1 MTTTQDFVPHWA
13 SPPGDTINDLI
24 RSKDLFPDDIAG
36 ACGLDAAE
44 FDLLIQGVLTINASL
59 AEALSSSLGGS
70 TSFWLRREERF
81 REMQATLEADQW
93 VQSLPLKS
101 MKKLQ
106 WLDVPSGWRDRID
119 ACFDYFGIDSL
130 DSWKTTYSAQLA
142 GVQFRTSA
150 SFASQIPAVS
160 AWLRAGEIL
169 HETLKRGPFV
179 PSAFWAALPAIR
191 ELTRVP
197 DPENFLPRLQAL
209 TLDCGVSCVIV
220 QTPEGCAASGASRIL
235 DDGSALIQLSGRY
248 LVDDHFW
255 FTFFHEAG
263 HLLLHGDD
271 LMHID
276 DDPGEFASN
285 EAESQANTFSADT
298 LWPLED
304 RPSSLAKPSKRTIV
318 RMAAEAGTSP
328 GIVVGQLQSSGV
340 LDHAEGNYLKRRY
353 VRHGSSLKLK
363 RRTV

>member
-1 MTTTQDFVPHWA
+1 MPRWA

-24 RSKDLFPDDIAG
+24 RNKNAFPDDIAE
-36 ACGLDAAE
+36 ACGLGKGE
-44 FDLLIQGVLTINASL
+44 FDLLIQGALAITAPL
-59 AEALSSSLGGS
+59 AEALSSCLGGS
-70 TSFWLRREERF
+70 ASFWLRREQRF

-106 WLDVPSGWRDRID
+106 WLDVPSGWRERID
-119 ACFDYFGIDSL
+119 ACLDFFGIDSL
-130 DSWKTTYSAQLA
+130 DSWRAIYSAQLA
-142 GVQFRTSA
+142 NVQFRTSA
-150 SFASQIPAVS
+150 SFPNQIPAVS

-169 HETLKRGPFV
+169 HEKSKRGPFV

-191 ELTRVP
+191 ELTRIP
-197 DPENFLPRLQAL
+197 DPEEFLPRLQAL
-209 TLDCGVSCVIV
+209 TLDCGVSCVVV

-271 LMHID
+271 VMHID
-276 DDPGEFASN
+276 GDPGEFVSS
-285 EAESQANTFSADT
+285 ETEFQANTFSADA

-304 RPSSLAKPSKRTIV
+304 RPSLRTKPSKRTIV

-340 LDHAEGNYLKRRY
+340 LDHAECNYLKRRY
-353 VRHGSSLKLK
+353 VRDGSSLKLK
-363 RRTV
+363 RRAT